1 MNKETKKIN
10 KELAQTIVVYVTAFL
25 TLLGLPLT
33 FIINPFFALMS
44 AVASIIFIFSV
55 LGFFPFK

>member
-25 TLLGLPLT
+25 TLFGLPLA

-44 AVASIIFIFSV
+44 AVTSIILIFSI